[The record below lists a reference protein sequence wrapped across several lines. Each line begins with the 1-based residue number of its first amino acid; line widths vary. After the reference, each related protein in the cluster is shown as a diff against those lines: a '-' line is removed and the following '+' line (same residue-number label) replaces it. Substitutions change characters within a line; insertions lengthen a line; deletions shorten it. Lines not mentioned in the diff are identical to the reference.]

1 MLLDTHAFIWLSFGD
16 PMNGRAVEAAERAAM
31 DGALVLSPITIWEIG
46 NLVRRRRIELYSPTA
61 VWLASATAARGIR
74 VIPLDAEIALAAT
87 ELPGEF
93 HRDPADR
100 FLVATAR
107 SLDVPIVT
115 RDAAILAY
123 AASGHVRALA
133 C

>member
-1 MLLDTHAFIWLSFGD
+1 MLLDKHALLWFGAGQGLSAR
-16 PMNGRAVEAAERAAM
+16 GRDLIAAGLRE
-31 DGALVLSPITIWEIG
+31 GTLLVSAITAWEIG
-46 NLVRRRRIELYSPTA
+46 RLAGSGRIGLSMPARTWFLTTTA
-61 VWLASATAARGIR
+61 QASMQ
-74 VIPLDAEIALAAT
+74 VVPLDAEIALAAT
-87 ELPGEF
+87 EL

>member
-16 PMNGRAVEAAERAAM
+16 PMKGSAVKAAEQAAM
-31 DGALVLSPITIWEIG
+31 DGTLVVSPITIWEIG

-61 VWLASATAARGIR
+61 VWLTRATATRGIR

-107 SLDVPIVT
+107 SLGVPIVT

>member
-1 MLLDTHAFIWLSFGD
+1 MLLDTHALLWFGAGQGLSAR
-16 PMNGRAVEAAERAAM
+16 GRELIAAGLR
-31 DGALVLSPITIWEIG
+31 DGTLLVSAITAWEIG
-46 NLVRRRRIELYSPTA
+46 RLAGSGRIGLSMPARTWFLATTA
-61 VWLASATAARGIR
+61 QAGMQV
-74 VIPLDAEIALAAT
+74 VPLDAEIALAAT
-87 ELPGEF
+87 DLPGEF

-107 SLDVPIVT
+107 SLGVPIVT

>member
-16 PMNGRAVEAAERAAM
+16 PMEETAVEVAERAATN
-31 DGALVLSPITIWEIG
+31 GALVLSAITIWEIG

-61 VWLASATAARGIR
+61 TWLANATAARGIG
-74 VIPLDAEIALAAT
+74 VVALSADIALAAT
-87 ELPGEF
+87 ELPGAF

-107 SLDVPIVT
+107 ALDVSIVT
-115 RDAAILAY
+115 RDAEILAY
-123 AASGHVRALA
+123 AAAGYVRALA